1 MLSIRDV
8 SGAAF
13 CAILATLVAMG
24 GCSRTAQQQP
34 APAPAAPP
42 PASGRAPGPA
52 AAPPPPPASSVASWD
67 GFMPGAGPVL
77 VGRPVKTSDL
87 TETQQKYGMA
97 PERGAGAVYQ
107 DQVVLIEHGD
117 KAVKAWSP
125 NGIEWTLDGNDPR
138 VAGLQ
143 EGQILFA
150 TSRCVGRVLK
160 LTRTGNDVSVIL
172 GPVQLTD
179 LIKQGNFGYD
189 EPLDLAT
196 LAAVQTPNFPGA
208 FGSPLFDQMK
218 RAQGGSPGSGA
229 GAGGSGSMFVPTEV
243 RYYVVTPRG
252 QWRPVR
258 TTYGFGGPA
267 VVLADDRHDAR
278 PPVILPA
285 TFEPPQ
291 LPDVFFNDELQAAPC
306 WQDCGGL
313 GLRMTATKGGVTVK
327 ISVVFYLH
335 RPQLRFAAGI
345 ENGSISGWVS
355 LSGAGGFDV
364 TVYGISDQGFSANIN
379 QTGEIPVDLVLPMPI
394 GGVPLEAHFHQNVS
408 LATGFSAKTSVLK
421 AKASFDVSG
430 NLTVQYKNHQFIVPP
445 IKATLKNSLSGDV
458 NGVSMGIDSLVFSID
473 QRLLV
478 GVGAAGFSA
487 GPYVGLTSGITALK
501 QASEAMV
508 DCRMGTFL
516 MSINGG
522 IGYSI
527 PKIVATVVNFFLG
540 LVHAKPIEPS
550 GSIVRLVNPKKI
562 LDLRSDMPP
571 NCAGKR

>member
-1 MLSIRDV
+1 MRPTR
-8 SGAAF
+8 AAF
-13 CAILATLVAMG
+13 RVAVLAALTALIATS
-24 GCSRTAQQQP
+24 GCRRSPEQP
-34 APAPAAPP
+34 APAAGSTPAPAPT
-42 PASGRAPGPA
+42 PA
-52 AAPPPPPASSVASWD
+52 VASWD
-67 GFMPGAGPVL
+67 GFMPNAGPVI
-77 VGRPVKTSDL
+77 VGHPVKVSDL
-87 TETQQKYGMA
+87 TETEQKYGMA
-97 PERGAGAVYQ
+97 PQRGGGAVYQ
-107 DQVVLIEHGD
+107 NQVVLMEHGD

-125 NGIEWTLDGNDPR
+125 NGIEWTLDGTDSR

-189 EPLDLAT
+189 EPLDLNT

-218 RAQGGSPGSGA
+218 TAQGGSPASGA
-229 GAGGSGSMFVPTEV
+229 GPSAPGSEFVPTKV

-252 QWRPVR
+252 EWRPVR
-258 TTYGFGGPA
+258 TTYGFGGPH
-267 VVLADDRHDAR
+267 VLLADDRGAR
-278 PPVILPA
+278 PPSIIRT
-285 TFEPPQ
+285 TFQPPQ
-291 LPDVFFNDELQAAPC
+291 LPDVFFNDELKAAPC

-313 GLRMTATKGGVTVK
+313 GLRMTATRGGVTVA
-327 ISVVFYLH
+327 ISVVFYL
-335 RPQLRFAAGI
+335 RQPQLRFAAGI
-345 ENGSISGWVS
+345 DNGSISGWVS

-364 TVYGISDQGFSANIN
+364 TVDGISDQGFSANIN

-408 LATGFSAKTSVLK
+408 LATGFSARAAVLK
-421 AKASFDVSG
+421 AKASFDVTG
-430 NLTVQYKNHQFIVPP
+430 NLTVQYKNRQFIVPP
-445 IKATLKNSLSGDV
+445 LQATLKNSLSGDV

-478 GVGAAGFSA
+478 GVGVAGFAA

-540 LVHAKPIEPS
+540 LVKARPIEPS